1 MQFTVPQFIEREAKI
16 VGPLTFRQFAYVG
29 GAAGLGLIL
38 YLSDISRS
46 LFFLI
51 TAIAGLLGIALAFV
65 KINGKSLPIVL
76 LNLLNYSFG
85 PKIYFWGRKE
95 IAPRLTTIKEKEVAK
110 EDGSTPVLKIA
121 GNSQLK
127 KLSQQIET
135 KN

>member
-16 VGPLTFRQFAYVG
+16 VGPLTFKQFAYVG

-38 YLSDISRS
+38 YLSNISRS

-65 KINGKSLPIVL
+65 KINGKSLPVVL

-95 IAPRLTTIKEKEVAK
+95 TSPRLITTRKKEPVK
-110 EDGSTPVLKIA
+110 EDSSAPVLRIA

-127 KLSQQIET
+127 KLSQKIET
-135 KN
+135 K